1 MPVTDG
7 YGWTMP
13 TVGGSSGTWGTELN
27 TLVDDEIEEQMEAVE
42 ATADAAMPK
51 AGGSFGGEI
60 DILTERYITNNKGSL
75 SGAVTIDTDIAQV
88 VLFTVTGNITSMSI
102 TGLPA
107 APDAAWVTFEITNG
121 GAFSITWDTAIV
133 WDGGSPPTLLSSGVD
148 LVVFYTRDGGTTI
161 RGMHA
166 GSFSS

>member
-27 TLVDDEIEEQMEAVE
+27 ALFDDEIEEQMEAIE
-42 ATADAAMPK
+42 ATADAAMPS

-60 DILTERYITNNKGSL
+60 DILSERYTTNNSGNL
-75 SGAVTIDTDIAQV
+75 SGAVAFNTDIAQV
-88 VLFTVTGNITSMSI
+88 FYFTVTGNITSMAI
-102 TGLPA
+102 NGLPA
-107 APDAAWVTFEITNG
+107 SPDAAFVTFEITNG
-121 GAFSITWDTAIV
+121 GAFSITWDPAII
-133 WDGGSPPTLLSSGVD
+133 WDGGSAPTLLSSGVD
-148 LVVFYTRDGGTTI
+148 LVVFYTRNGGTTI

-166 GSFSS
+166 GSFNS